1 MEKSRS
7 VYKRLHSRRSFQ
19 EREKPRMVT
28 LTKYIQM
35 FLTNM
40 NEKFLQKNLSIDAII
55 IHPMIALQIVILFWV
70 VL

>member
-55 IHPMIALQIVILFWV
+55 ILPIIALQTVILF
-70 VL
+70 